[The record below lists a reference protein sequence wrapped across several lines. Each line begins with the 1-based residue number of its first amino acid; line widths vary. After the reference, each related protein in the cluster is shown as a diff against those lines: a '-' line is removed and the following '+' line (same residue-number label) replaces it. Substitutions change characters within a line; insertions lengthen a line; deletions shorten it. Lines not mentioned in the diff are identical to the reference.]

1 MNYNTKIIRF
11 MKKKDEVLRKQGG
24 MHSPYYT
31 DEDYAEIMTWEEC
44 HAQMVWKSLI
54 SMLRMTIALGYPG
67 ANDPEGAID
76 IQHAGSAGSV
86 HTIQYFTPTG
96 YRFLLKGMLCPWCIR
111 FTFETC
117 AGTCNYGRCHGVC
130 SEPSANFQTVRQE
143 VICADESR
151 GRTTIPLRTVKRL
164 LHTLIREP
172 KRTLS
177 LS

>member
-11 MKKKDEVLRKQGG
+11 MKCKDEVLRKQGG

-54 SMLRMTIALGYPG
+54 SMLRMTIALGYLW

-76 IQHAGSAGSV
+76 IQHAGSAGRG
-86 HTIQYFTPTG
+86 HTIQY
-96 YRFLLKGMLCPWCIR
+96 

-143 VICADESR
+143 VIDADESR